1 MQVTIEHD
9 ESTSTIELDEGS
21 TIRDALDALDI
32 APSTV
37 LAVHDGTI
45 VPHDS
50 KINADISLEL
60 ITVSSGG

>member
-1 MQVTIEHD
+1 MQVTVEHD
-9 ESTSTIELDEGS
+9 EETVKVDLDEGS
-21 TIRDALDALDI
+21 SISDVLAALDI

-50 KINADISLEL
+50 KINEDIHLEL

>member
-1 MQVTIEHD
+1 V
-9 ESTSTIELDEGS
+9 
-21 TIRDALDALDI
+21 LDALDI

-50 KINADISLEL
+50 KINGDIHLEL

>member
-1 MQVTIEHD
+1 MQVTIEHGD
-9 ESTSTIELDEGS
+9 VTHKVDLDEGS

-50 KINADISLEL
+50 KINGDISLEL

>member
-1 MQVTIEHD
+1 MQVTVEHD
-9 ESTSTIELDEGS
+9 ESTHTVDLDEGS
-21 TIRDALDALDI
+21 TISDVLDALEI

-50 KINADISLEL
+50 KINGDIHLEL